1 MPGRCSPARTMWVV
15 GMGEGYTGAR
25 HGVQARPRRGSA
37 AALAAC
43 DEIVAVVPAFLGCA
57 GESAAGGAAATF
69 GPPDELPVGPAPA
82 FRACADANAARRSA
96 ARALR
101 VAVVPG
107 GRLGS
112 ACVSGSLARGR
123 GRAPGRGRRA
133 AALRGFSL
141 RLDAGG
147 QEDGDGQQ
155 NRRVAYPC
163 QAGLWHTASMLLPSA
178 SSTKAP

>member
-1 MPGRCSPARTMWVV
+1 
-15 GMGEGYTGAR
+15 
-25 HGVQARPRRGSA
+25 
-37 AALAAC
+37 
-43 DEIVAVVPAFLGCA
+43 
-57 GESAAGGAAATF
+57 
-69 GPPDELPVGPAPA
+69 
-82 FRACADANAARRSA
+82 
-96 ARALR
+96 

-123 GRAPGRGRRA
+123 GSARGRVGRA

-163 QAGLWHTASMLLPSA
+163 QAGLWHTASMVLPSA
-178 SSTKAP
+178 STTKAAWERGWECARTPGAPWSVPPAARAAA